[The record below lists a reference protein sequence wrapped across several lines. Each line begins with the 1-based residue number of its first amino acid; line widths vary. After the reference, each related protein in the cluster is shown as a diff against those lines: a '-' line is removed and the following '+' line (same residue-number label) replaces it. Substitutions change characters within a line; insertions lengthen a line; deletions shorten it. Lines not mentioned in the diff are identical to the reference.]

1 MKKLGVVVILLA
13 FSCLACSPLK
23 RFAYEGFFRDSWQQ
37 PQRVIEALGLEP
49 GDHVADLG
57 SGSGYFTLRLARAV
71 GPTGKVYAVDV
82 DEQMNGYLRKRVH
95 DAGLDNVEVIRGEY
109 EDPLLPDGEIDL
121 LLTANTYHHIRE
133 RPSYFRNVQ
142 TDLASDGRVA
152 IVDFDGRKGWFVR
165 LMVHSVPK
173 QEMVGEM
180 REAGYRLD
188 QDLDFLERQSFLIF
202 SVEDR

>member
-1 MKKLGVVVILLA
+1 
-13 FSCLACSPLK
+13 
-23 RFAYEGFFRDSWQQ
+23 
-37 PQRVIEALGLEP
+37 
-49 GDHVADLG
+49 
-57 SGSGYFTLRLARAV
+57 
-71 GPTGKVYAVDV
+71 VDV
-82 DEQMNGYLRKRVH
+82 DEQMNDYLRKRVH
-95 DAGLDNVEVIRGEY
+95 DAGLDNVQVIRGEY

-121 LLTANTYHHIRE
+121 LLTVNTYHHIQE

-173 QEMVGEM
+173 PEMVREM
-180 REAGYRLD
+180 REAGYRLE

-202 SVEDR
+202 SVGKG